1 MALPGG
7 AAAQEPLYIVNGT
20 VREEI
25 SSIPPDL
32 IERAERLP
40 ADEETIARY
49 GPAATHGVLLV
60 TLRHDRAARF
70 TGDASFDDYIAAR
83 VVWSEREPAARVVL
97 RYTVTPAGRA
107 VVTRELEVTDRR
119 LLRRVMRAVEEAPA
133 WEPATK
139 RGEAVASE
147 GVLTVQ
153 LPAGK
158 ELPREAEVVIR

>member
-70 TGDASFDDYIAAR
+70 TGDAPFDDYIAAR

>member
-49 GPAATHGVLLV
+49 GPAATPGVLLV